1 MFHRIKDKVRDK
13 ERDRVQL
20 SYKKQPILF
29 KLQANFLHTIS
40 IQFNI
45 FWQVSTKT
53 PHTLF
58 LEPILRGGTRLIPPQ
73 S

>member
-1 MFHRIKDKVRDK
+1 MFHQIKDKVRDK

-29 KLQANFLHTIS
+29 KLQANVLHTIS

-53 PHTLF
+53 PHILF